1 MILVLSFLF
10 ELKSLL
16 GIDEKLFCSNKFEYS
31 KKNGYAIKCM
41 LFIIYKYKY

>member
-1 MILVLSFLF
+1 MNDIGLIFLL

-31 KKNGYAIKCM
+31 KKWIRYKVYV
-41 LFIIYKYKY
+41 IYYI